1 MEKPSE
7 KMRCVLFILNYRQ
20 SLILFQHVESI
31 DVDDVDWVDQD
42 KEDSHMSVRL
52 VSRRVVQGRQKLGQ
66 VDIDNEFLVCV
77 QPMVG

>member
-1 MEKPSE
+1 M
-7 KMRCVLFILNYRQ
+7 IRQ
-20 SLILFQHVESI
+20 SLILFQHVETI

-42 KEDSHMSVRL
+42 EEDSHMSVRL
-52 VSRRVVQGRQKLGQ
+52 VSRRVVQRRQKLGQ